1 LRKAVADAKQ
11 RPGKPWAAGNAASR
25 EHPRSALP
33 SWDLISASLGPVKTK
48 RQVAVPG
55 VLLPGEAH
63 KRGNTLAVLTLL
75 GNKAWRQKNGTLKA
89 RVADAQGQHC
99 SFGLVVL

>member
-1 LRKAVADAKQ
+1 MDETFFMRRAGNLPSRDSQSRIILNKGQRAKAVSGLGC
-11 RPGKPWAAGNAASR
+11 R
-25 EHPRSALP
+25 L
-33 SWDLISASLGPVKTK
+33 LGPVKTK

-89 RVADAQGQHC
+89 RVADAQGQRC

>member
-1 LRKAVADAKQ
+1 MRKFFLCLCVCL
-11 RPGKPWAAGNAASR
+11 PGLG
-25 EHPRSALP
+25 
-33 SWDLISASLGPVKTK
+33 LGPVKTK
-48 RQVAVPG
+48 RQVAVLG
-55 VLLPGEAH
+55 ILLPGEAH

-89 RVADAQGQHC
+89 RVADAQGQRC